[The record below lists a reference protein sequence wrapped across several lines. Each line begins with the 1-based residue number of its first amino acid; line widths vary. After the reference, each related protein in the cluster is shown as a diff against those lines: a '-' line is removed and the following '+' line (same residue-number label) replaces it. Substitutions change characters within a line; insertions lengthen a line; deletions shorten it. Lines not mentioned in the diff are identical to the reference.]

1 MEGSISMKVAIIS
14 NDDVKIKAISRAF
27 EEFFSEKC
35 EVKAVA
41 NPSEVS
47 KQPINDEIF
56 NVALTRV
63 CETEEMIKDD
73 FECDYIVSA
82 ESGIIERSHIFFNFQ
97 VICIWNCNR
106 PMFAFGIS
114 SGLPIQA
121 KYSNEIKETSANEVM
136 DKLFEGKEVVSYL
149 SKGIFS
155 REKMLYDAT
164 IMALTHFN
172 WE

>member
-1 MEGSISMKVAIIS
+1 MKVAIIS
-14 NDDVKIKAISRAF
+14 RDDVKIKAITRAF
-27 EEFFSEKC
+27 EEFFSEEC
-35 EVKAVA
+35 EVEAV
-41 NPSEVS
+41 NNQLEVS
-47 KQPINDEIF
+47 KKPFGDKIFEI
-56 NVALTRV
+56 ALTRV
-63 CETEEMIKDD
+63 VEANDIIKNNII
-73 FECDYIVSA
+73 CDYIVSA

-97 VICIWNCNR
+97 VICIWNCNK

-121 KYSNEIKETSANEVM
+121 KYSNEIKETSVNEVM
-136 DKLFEGKEVVSYL
+136 DKMFEGKEVVSYL